1 MSYDRVL
8 PPPAALVNQDQSGH
22 WIPRRD
28 SLLHN
33 SIMADR
39 HASISENGTTSQSLT
54 YAPSSPP
61 PAGHRAPAH
70 PSDPSADNVTPP
82 KTRSRSSATLSNE
95 SSNMPDPPMS
105 SSQASLTERNTEW
118 NSASSICLCQP
129 DPKVPRPRNAFI
141 LYRQHHQAGVV
152 AQFPNLPNPEIS
164 KRIGDQWR
172 ASSPE
177 VKAHWKDLAEQ
188 EKVLHQSKYP
198 DYKYQPRRNGRNNS
212 QGSATNPTV
221 DPENRRCPKC
231 GGRSMGTPSTVS
243 SSGYLVSASS
253 GAPSTPW
260 SATRPPSTPSSGSS
274 AKRFLQGAGS
284 PPSNGTG
291 KGSHHNK
298 DISKNIVAQS
308 HSTPRHKHHEDID
321 YPLSPDAKRRRVM
334 GPPYAVIPRV
344 ANGPPTPFAFSRYQ
358 EPLPRPDFM
367 NLPAF
372 AMGPP
377 PHPRPSYHR
386 PKSSFTLPPLQ
397 KAPSLSDATQA
408 RSVEAMVMSI
418 PTLKKIRILAN
429 ISPPLADPSPA
440 SPAFETR
447 GFIIAVDGQ
456 EAAAVEQITTYL
468 RAVFAPSNPIKVFQS
483 PATAEESKESETM
496 EKRTLSIE
504 NCHLTMAKYLAL
516 SSQLKSYITSS
527 SLNATSAKSS
537 PAVSPKSI
545 PVRPSRA
552 VPSSSDVE
560 MIDRSA
566 TTLTPTIST
575 ASAIA
580 GSSSPI
586 PIALVP
592 AYQLTRTDLSACHV
606 PIDDNYAPTDHWQ
619 WMASMWRGTIGPD
632 ITIAVRRYES
642 ENSSNSDSAAT
653 ARDWNTS
660 KRSGE
665 KNNKGSAGNVNA
677 EVEVKLDEYK
687 AVIVRVEM
695 GGKVGDGGMRR
706 LGFEIGEWI
715 RGRGGA

>member
-1 MSYDRVL
+1 
-8 PPPAALVNQDQSGH
+8 
-22 WIPRRD
+22 
-28 SLLHN
+28 
-33 SIMADR
+33 MADR
-39 HASISENGTTSQSLT
+39 HPSISENGTSPQSLT
-54 YAPSSPP
+54 YASSSPP
-61 PAGHRAPAH
+61 PARHRE
-70 PSDPSADNVTPP
+70 DVTPP

-95 SSNMPDPPMS
+95 SSNMSEPPMS
-105 SSQASLTERNTEW
+105 SSQAPLTERNTEW

-172 ASSPE
+172 ASPPE
-177 VKAHWKDLAEQ
+177 EKAHWKGLAEQ

-198 DYKYQPRRNGRNNS
+198 DYKYQPRRSGRNNS

-221 DPENRRCPKC
+221 DSENQRCPKC

-243 SSGYLVSASS
+243 SAGYLASASS
-253 GAPSTPW
+253 GGPITPW
-260 SATRPPSTPSSGSS
+260 SASRPPSTPSSGSS
-274 AKRFLQGAGS
+274 AKRFLQGS
-284 PPSNGTG
+284 PPSSGTG
-291 KGSHHNK
+291 KGFHNNK
-298 DISKNIVAQS
+298 DLSKTIIAQS
-308 HSTPRHKHHEDID
+308 HGTPRYKHPEDME
-321 YPLSPDAKRRRVM
+321 YPLSPDAKRRRVV
-334 GPPYAVIPRV
+334 GPPYAVIPRM

-367 NLPAF
+367 NVPAF

-377 PHPRPSYHR
+377 PHPRPSYHQ
-386 PKSSFTLPPLQ
+386 PKSSLTLPPLQ
-397 KAPSLSDATQA
+397 KASSSGDATQA

-447 GFIIAVDGQ
+447 GFIIAIDGQ

-468 RAVFAPSNPIKVFQS
+468 RTVFAHSNSVKVFQS
-483 PATAEESKESETM
+483 PATAEESKESETA

-516 SSQLKSYITSS
+516 SSQLRSYVTSS
-527 SLNATSAKSS
+527 PLNTISPNSS

-560 MIDRSA
+560 MIDESP
-566 TTLTPTIST
+566 TTTIST
-575 ASAIA
+575 AAATA

-619 WMASMWRGTIGPD
+619 WMASMWRGTVGPD

-653 ARDWNTS
+653 ARDWSTS

-665 KNNKGSAGNVNA
+665 KNNKGSTGNGNGNG
-677 EVEVKLDEYK
+677 EVEVKLDEYR

-715 RGRGGA
+715 RERGGV

>member
-129 DPKVPRPRNAFI
+129 DPKVPRPRN
-141 LYRQHHQAGVV
+141 
-152 AQFPNLPNPEIS
+152 
-164 KRIGDQWR
+164 
-172 ASSPE
+172 
-177 VKAHWKDLAEQ
+177 
-188 EKVLHQSKYP
+188 
-198 DYKYQPRRNGRNNS
+198 
-212 QGSATNPTV
+212 GSATNPTV

-291 KGSHHNK
+291 KGFHHNK

-377 PHPRPSYHR
+377 PRPRPSYHR

-397 KAPSLSDATQA
+397 KAASLSDATQA

-483 PATAEESKESETM
+483 PATAEESKESETV